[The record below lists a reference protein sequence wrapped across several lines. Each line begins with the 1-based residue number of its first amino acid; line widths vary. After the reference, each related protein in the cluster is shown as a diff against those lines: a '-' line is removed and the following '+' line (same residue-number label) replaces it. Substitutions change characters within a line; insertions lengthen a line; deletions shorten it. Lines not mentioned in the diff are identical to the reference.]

1 MFRYLI
7 ISILCFGHFLLSAQ
21 TSTKFNSL
29 VDSANKYENTD
40 WSLSYSYAKMALQN
54 KGNDFS
60 YKDIISLN
68 VIFDTYYQ
76 KLNMLDSAFSINKQS
91 LKLAT
96 DNKDTTLIAY
106 SLINIA
112 NVYSGAGNFESSIKM
127 YHKALSI
134 LEKLKDIKQRE
145 RKRFIKDSK
154 TRS

>member
-1 MFRYLI
+1 MFRILVV
-7 ISILCFGHFLLSAQ
+7 SILCLVHFLMSAQ

-29 VDSANKYENTD
+29 VDSANKYEHTD

-96 DNKDTTLIAY
+96 DNKDTTHSHPITNEHPIGQWEPRIRRCDKICL
-106 SLINIA
+106 
-112 NVYSGAGNFESSIKM
+112 
-127 YHKALSI
+127 ALH
-134 LEKLKDIKQRE
+134 LCLWTEKLHPLQVLLIQG
-145 RKRFIKDSK
+145 FQAISH
-154 TRS
+154 